1 MIVAVAIVWR
11 ARWGAPATRANALLG
26 SVNVRCHPSDLQRAR
41 GQRVSGTLFLVA
53 VPIGNPDDLTLRAR
67 TVLASVAV
75 VAAED
80 TRHFA
85 TLARHHGIALRT
97 VSYHDHNE
105 DARTR
110 ELIGRL
116 LAGDDVALVSD
127 AGTPL
132 VSDPGYR
139 LVRAAIE
146 AGVDVTSLPGPSAV
160 TTALAAS
167 GLPPHPFRFLGFL
180 PRTKAARRATLDALA
195 SDEATLVAFEA
206 PRRLTDALRDAL
218 AALGDRPACL
228 ARNLTKPHERYQ
240 RGPLSELIAS
250 LGGEDE
256 VRGEV
261 TLLIGGATDRPVAA
275 VEAEAD
281 ARLLLD
287 GGAPARAVQQ
297 LLVARHGLTK
307 REAYSLVL
315 RMRDS

>member
-1 MIVAVAIVWR
+1 
-11 ARWGAPATRANALLG
+11 
-26 SVNVRCHPSDLQRAR
+26 
-41 GQRVSGTLFLVA
+41 VSGTLFLVA

-67 TVLASVAV
+67 ATLASVAV

-85 TLARHHGIALRT
+85 TLARHHGIGTRAL
-97 VSYHDHNE
+97 SYHDHNE
-105 DARTR
+105 EARTR
-110 ELIGRL
+110 ELIERL

-139 LVRAAIE
+139 LVRAAID
-146 AGVDVTSLPGPSAV
+146 AGVGVTSLPGPSAV

-180 PRTKAARRATLDALA
+180 PRTAAARRAAFEALA
-195 SDEATLVAFEA
+195 RDDATLVAFEA

-240 RGPLSELIAS
+240 RGRLSELIAS

-261 TLLIGGATDRPVAA
+261 TLLIGGATDRPAA
-275 VEAEAD
+275 GVEAEAD